1 MTFWLGLDERWA
13 LDRQRRQEDCLVERG
28 KGGKGKTEEEIPK
41 RGNRICKELEVLC
54 VGVRECIPQKN
65 YMQKNP
71 QNPDCFLQLPT
82 FQNILKLHRETQD
95 FFSTELSSVPL
106 TLLGAKTKSCS
117 FKVHRCSGDW
127 KYKWD
132 SSERHVVTLRER
144 VWLKKS
150 QREKPKIKRME
161 ARLSALKLSLRE
173 RDHLNW

>member
-1 MTFWLGLDERWA
+1 
-13 LDRQRRQEDCLVERG
+13 
-28 KGGKGKTEEEIPK
+28 
-41 RGNRICKELEVLC
+41 
-54 VGVRECIPQKN
+54 
-65 YMQKNP
+65 MQKNP

-144 VWLKKS
+144 VWLKKEPERKTQNQEDGSKVISSKIILKGKRPFKLVDRLLKSS
-150 QREKPKIKRME
+150 QIQTKLTWWFWQYFHFCSEKKKST
-161 ARLSALKLSLRE
+161 LSES
-173 RDHLNW
+173 